1 MNLGD
6 PIYLNMVKDDP
17 KWEQVHQ
24 LGEAFN
30 NHPERSGI
38 HHNNTNTN
46 KRTKKTNNSLI
57 VSEYNP
63 YLIFECL
70 NCNC

>member
-30 NHPERSGI
+30 YHPERSGI

-46 KRTKKTNNSLI
+46 KQTKKQTTHSSLVNI
-57 VSEYNP
+57 IP
-63 YLIFECL
+63 I
-70 NCNC
+70 